1 MLLCTFLGIYSLN
14 LQEMQDPTSMKQY
27 GMGSFDC
34 SLDELNFQSVSAES
48 YSSYP
53 DLNPKSTYDYNGL
66 AIENTRITGLKR
78 PAKQLKTS
86 SWNSCTTDRIT
97 SMAASSSSS
106 QIICFEN
113 RSSAPPNSHQIYG
126 LDCTVKAK
134 NEALSDRNMN
144 FPTSISE
151 SSFEMQNCTPAHDR
165 VPDTTT
171 RTSLRAQDHVMAERK
186 RREKLS
192 QRFIALSTILPSLK
206 KVKLVPRFLRLVLEG
221 PIFHKSIF
229 SSLIFKVVLLQF
241 FPMMRTRWLSCLLSI
256 NYVLTRL
263 QYEFLQTKSCDDIS
277 VLN

>member
-1 MLLCTFLGIYSLN
+1 
-14 LQEMQDPTSMKQY
+14 MQDPTSMKQY

-113 RSSAPPNSHQIYG
+113 PSSAPPNSHQIYG

-241 FPMMRTRWLSCLLSI
+241 FAMMRTRRLSCLLSI

-263 QYEFLQTKSCDDIS
+263 KYEFLQTKSCDDDIS